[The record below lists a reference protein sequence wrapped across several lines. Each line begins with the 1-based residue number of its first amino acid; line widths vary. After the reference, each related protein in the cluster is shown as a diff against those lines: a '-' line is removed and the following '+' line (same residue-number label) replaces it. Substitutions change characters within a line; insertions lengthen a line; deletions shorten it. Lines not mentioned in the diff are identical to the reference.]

1 MERMPTIPRRV
12 VTGHDDSGR
21 SVCTIDGPV
30 PVVRTAPDGALFYE
44 VWATDA
50 MPAPIGGTEPDPT
63 LDALTV
69 PPAPGG
75 TKIRINE
82 FPPGVVSPVHRT
94 QSVDYG
100 IVLDGE
106 VVLVLDDSETVL
118 RAGDVV
124 VQRGT
129 SHRWENRSAGT
140 ARMAFILIDGA
151 FTVELL
157 DTLGSDVLGGLLQDP
172 INHGPINHGPV
183 DHRPVDHGPMHAPE
197 TVETAGAYDGDDTDT
212 TA

>member
-1 MERMPTIPRRV
+1 MLTGRRTGAVMERVPTIPRRV
-12 VTGHDDSGR
+12 VTGHDERGA
-21 SVCTIDGPV
+21 SVFAADGPV

-44 VWATDA
+44 IWSTDA
-50 MPAPIGGTEPDPT
+50 MPAPVGAGEPDPT
-63 LDALTV
+63 LHALAV
-69 PPAPGG
+69 PPVPNG

-82 FPPGVVSPVHRT
+82 FPPGVASPVHRT

-106 VVLVLDDSETVL
+106 MVLVLDNSATTL

-129 SHRWENRSAGT
+129 SHRWENRAGRT

-151 FTVELL
+151 FTRQLL
-157 DTLGSDVLGGLLQDP
+157 DLLGRDMLGDLLHD
-172 INHGPINHGPV
+172 
-183 DHRPVDHGPMHAPE
+183 PMHAPGSDSPPPADPE
-197 TVETAGAYDGDDTDT
+197 G
-212 TA
+212 

>member
-1 MERMPTIPRRV
+1 MTAGRPGASMGLMPTVPRRV
-12 VTGHDDSGR
+12 VTGHDDSGV
-21 SVCTIDGPV
+21 SVFAADGPV
-30 PVVRTAPDGALFYE
+30 PVARIAPDGALFYE
-44 VWATDA
+44 IWGTDA
-50 MPAPIGGTEPDPT
+50 MPATIGTDPIDTGAPDPT

-69 PPAPGG
+69 PPAPNG

-82 FPPGVVSPVHRT
+82 FPSGVVSPVHRT

-100 IVLDGE
+100 IVLSGE

-129 SHRWENRSAGT
+129 SHRWENRSSGT
-140 ARMAFILIDGA
+140 ARMAFVLIDGA
-151 FTVELL
+151 FTVDLL
-157 DTLGSDVLGGLLQDP
+157 DALGGDVLGGLLHDP
-172 INHGPINHGPV
+172 MDHGPV
-183 DHRPVDHGPMHAPE
+183 HAPG
-197 TVETAGAYDGDDTDT
+197 TAEVSGEDPADT

>member
-1 MERMPTIPRRV
+1 V
-12 VTGHDDSGR
+12 FAA
-21 SVCTIDGPV
+21 DGPV
-30 PVVRTAPDGALFYE
+30 PVVRAAPDGALFYE
-44 VWATDA
+44 IWGTDA
-50 MPAPIGGTEPDPT
+50 TPATIAASETDPT

-69 PPAPGG
+69 PPAPSG

-100 IVLDGE
+100 IVLSGE
-106 VVLVLDDSETVL
+106 VVLVLDDAETVL

-129 SHRWENRSAGT
+129 SHRWENRSGAT

-151 FTVELL
+151 FTAELL
-157 DTLGSDVLGGLLQDP
+157 GVLGPDVLGGLLHDP
-172 INHGPINHGPV
+172 INHGLPHGP
-183 DHRPVDHGPMHAPE
+183 
-197 TVETAGAYDGDDTDT
+197 TQKGD
-212 TA
+212 

>member
-1 MERMPTIPRRV
+1 MGLMPAIPRRV
-12 VTGHDDSGR
+12 VTGHDDNGV
-21 SVCTIDGPV
+21 SVFAADGPV
-30 PVVRTAPDGALFYE
+30 PVARTAPDGALFYE
-44 VWATDA
+44 IWGTDA
-50 MPAPIGGTEPDPT
+50 TPALIGSGPIGTGSRDPA

-69 PPAPGG
+69 PPPPNG

-82 FPPGVVSPVHRT
+82 FPPGVASPVHRT

-100 IVLDGE
+100 IVLSGE
-106 VVLVLDDSETVL
+106 VLLVLDDSETIL

-129 SHRWENRSAGT
+129 SHRWENRSACT

-151 FTVELL
+151 FTAELL
-157 DTLGSDVLGGLLQDP
+157 AALDPGALGGLLHD
-172 INHGPINHGPV
+172 
-183 DHRPVDHGPMHAPE
+183 PMHAP
-197 TVETAGAYDGDDTDT
+197 GAAKTSDGDTADT